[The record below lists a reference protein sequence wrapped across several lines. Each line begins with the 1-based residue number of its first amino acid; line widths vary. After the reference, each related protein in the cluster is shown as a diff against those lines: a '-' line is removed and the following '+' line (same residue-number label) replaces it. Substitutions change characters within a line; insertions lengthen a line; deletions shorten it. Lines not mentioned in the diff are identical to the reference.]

1 MFLVRGK
8 KVAKIKEFTDNTQ
21 SCTSCKSFD
30 LRIKIFREYQHVYL
44 IPVYPIGDNVVEI
57 RCNQCTA
64 PILLE
69 SLKKEYAK
77 TARAPFYLY
86 SLFIL
91 FGLLIAWAI
100 YADQRDKNN
109 TALFVADPKA
119 GDVYIMKREQSGIT
133 LWSFL
138 KAASVE
144 GDTVLVYQNHLEY
157 TGHVTQFNN
166 DDYFESAEK
175 LCLTKKGLKQLL
187 DKGMIEEVKRDFGG
201 YEGFNRLK

>member
-1 MFLVRGK
+1 M
-8 KVAKIKEFTDNTQ
+8 
-21 SCTSCKSFD
+21 
-30 LRIKIFREYQHVYL
+30 
-44 IPVYPIGDNVVEI
+44 
-57 RCNQCTA
+57 
-64 PILLE
+64 
-69 SLKKEYAK
+69 
-77 TARAPFYLY
+77 YLY

-91 FGLLIAWAI
+91 FGLLLAWVI

-119 GDVYIMKREQSGIT
+119 GDVYIIKREQSGIT

-157 TGHVTQFNN
+157 TGHVTTFNN

-175 LCLTKKGLKQLL
+175 RCLTKKGLKQLL
-187 DKGMIEEVKRDFGG
+187 DKGMIEEVKRDFEEA
-201 YEGFNRLK
+201 EGFNRFK

>member
-1 MFLVRGK
+1 MFVVRGRK
-8 KVAKIKEFTDNTQ
+8 KAKIKEFADNTQ

-57 RCNQCTA
+57 RCNQCQA
-64 PILLE
+64 PVLIE

-77 TARAPFYLY
+77 TARAPVYLY

-91 FGLLIAWAI
+91 IGLLVTWVI
-100 YADQRDKNN
+100 YAEQRDKNN
-109 TALFVADPKA
+109 TALLVADPKA
-119 GDVYIMKREQSGIT
+119 GDVYIIKREQSGVT

-138 KAASVE
+138 KAASVQ

-157 TGHVTQFNN
+157 TGYVSTFNSE
-166 DDYFESAEK
+166 DYFIKSEQ
-175 LCLTKKGLKQLL
+175 LYYTKKELKQMLEK
-187 DKGMIEEVKRDFGG
+187 DVIHEVKRDYGDS
-201 YEGFNRLK
+201 EGFNRFK